1 MKDAELL
8 IDVME
13 SNVIYTVKS
22 LSLLTNFT
30 VQKTA
35 RIIQKMVSQG
45 YLRKVRF
52 DLDIALKMRLDYG
65 YMLKV
70 D

>member
-1 MKDAELL
+1 MKDTELL

-30 VQKTA
+30 AQKTA

-45 YLRKVRF
+45 YLKKVRF